1 MQYTFALRT
10 LLGHR
15 RNKKPLENQSIIKGL
30 GCPEQKQP
38 NERPCKNM
46 EVGSSFGEIDNNSN
60 INKLQILNCKN
71 MCHLFSRN
79 SAKNHFG
86 GQSGDKNFG
95 QNLEGNYFICSFV
108 YRQTKC

>member
-1 MQYTFALRT
+1 MINGYFLW
-10 LLGHR
+10 
-15 RNKKPLENQSIIKGL
+15 
-30 GCPEQKQP
+30 CPEQKQP